1 MKPSKFF
8 RMRAS
13 LFRFLDCNSGELKGL
28 AAQLIDG
35 RPQLPR
41 DQANTYSNA
50 QLQRPHSPS
59 QVKQESRYL
68 VKFAGDRLK
77 LIPRGH
83 GIRQPNSLFLK
94 MSNRR
99 DSKFSAEYGPH

>member
-1 MKPSKFF
+1 MKKSTFP
-8 RMRAS
+8 RMRS
-13 LFRFLDCNSGELKGL
+13 PLFRSIDRNAGEFKGL

-35 RPQLPR
+35 RPQTPR
-41 DQANTYSNA
+41 DQANTYSYA
-50 QLQRPHSPS
+50 QLQGPHSPS

-77 LIPRGH
+77 LIPCRH

-94 MSNRR
+94 MGNRR
-99 DSKFSAEYGPH
+99 D

>member
-1 MKPSKFF
+1 
-8 RMRAS
+8 MRS
-13 LFRFLDCNSGELKGL
+13 PLFRSLDPKAGEFKGL

-35 RPQLPR
+35 RSQPAR
-41 DQANTYSNA
+41 DQANTYSCA

-59 QVKQESRYL
+59 QIKQESRYL
-68 VKFAGDRLK
+68 VKFAGDSLK
-77 LIPRGH
+77 LIPCRH

-99 DSKFSAEYGPH
+99 DSKFCAEYGAHVLCST